1 MAIKA
6 LNSVGGFSVGETPVT
21 IVYANGDITTLNLS
35 ANANVLFNGPN
46 VTVGQVANLHILGGT
61 NGQVLQTDGS
71 GNLTFTT
78 ISTAG
83 LTNGTSNISVLENG
97 NILLSSAG
105 NANVLVVTGSGAN
118 VTGYITITGNI
129 TSGNANL
136 GNLASANYFSGT
148 LVTSAQPNITSVGT
162 LTSLTVT
169 GNTGTGNLSATG
181 QISAT
186 GNISGGNIST
196 TGNIS
201 SGNANLGNLVTANY
215 FTGTLTTNAQPN
227 ITSVGT
233 LTSLDI
239 TGNLSSGNAN
249 LGNLATA
256 NYIGGT
262 LTTASQPNITSVGTL
277 TSLSVTGNL
286 TSGNAD
292 LGNLATANYFSG
304 NGSLLTGLA
313 GGNVTGQV
321 ANALVAG
328 TVYTNAQP
336 NITSVGTLTSLSVTG
351 NISSGNANLGNLAI
365 ANFINVSSNLNV
377 TDTANVGNLR
387 TDNLL
392 YANGQPWDL
401 QEAAGANY
409 QIQYNIDN
417 DFAASANFTYND
429 STQQLSLTGNLSV
442 SGNIANANNISVTNT
457 LSAAN
462 GTFSGNISSGNAS
475 LGNLATANYLSG
487 TLTTAAQ
494 PNITSVGTLAN
505 LSVTG
510 NIGTGNLSAT
520 GQISATGNISG
531 GNIISNG
538 AVIGN
543 IDVGNLA
550 VSGNIL
556 VESLTSNANIT
567 ANRSF
572 VSDNVYSR
580 TGNLNLYAIGSNKSI
595 VLNPTGTGTV
605 DATDFRISNV
615 AAPSFAD
622 DAATKQYV
630 DNAVSSGIQIHIP
643 VRLETN
649 VAVSGTYAQGGTT
662 PTVTTITSLT
672 TLTTSSNH
680 GLSVNDMIVFDATGS
695 GLVGGTPY
703 FVYST
708 PALNQITLSASYGGV
723 EINTL
728 TNGTGLSI
736 TSRANSGVGA
746 TITNSGA
753 NARLSI
759 DSVQVNNSDRILL
772 TGQSNSAH
780 NGVYVVT
787 AQGAPDSPGP
797 GAVWVLTRATDQ
809 NKYAPQTTENMG
821 AGDYFYVQAGN
832 TSAGDSYVLTA
843 PTGPIIIGTTSVT
856 YTQFSA
862 SQVYSAGTG
871 LTLDG
876 TTFSISNTAVTA
888 GNYGNGDRVAAFT
901 VNNQGQLT
909 AASDT
914 VITANAANLT
924 GTSLNASIVTSSLTS
939 VGTLGNLSVT
949 GNITAGNM
957 YANSG
962 TIGAQYLTGTLTTAA
977 QPNITSVG
985 TLSNL
990 SVTGNITAGNIN
1002 ANISGNISA
1011 AGSNTQILF
1020 NDANLVNASSGFT
1033 FNKTSNLLTLSGN
1046 ANVGNLIT
1054 LGSVFAP
1061 ALVQNASTY
1070 DTRIAL
1076 SSSTGIIEAN
1086 TNGNATQFLPNGE
1099 IRLSGAAQIVSGT
1112 SNGSQLVLGTTQTDV
1127 KQLRGGNVT
1136 VQVGTGGTTAH
1147 TWTFAQN
1154 GSLTTPGNISTNN
1167 AVNIG
1172 NTAITWDDTTTIST
1186 GANQTIATF
1195 QVTSTDITGVE
1206 FFVKGVD
1213 TVGTKYSVAK
1223 VIAVTNGTTVDYSIY
1238 GTVNLNG
1245 VTGSLAV
1252 NIVTSGPNSNIELQ
1266 VTPASSNSTIWTTQY
1281 RLI

>member
-6 LNSVGGFSVGETPVT
+6 LNSVGGFSVGEIPVT
-21 IVYANGDITTLNLS
+21 IVYANGDVTTLNLS

-61 NGQVLQTDGS
+61 NGQVLQTDGT

-136 GNLASANYFSGT
+136 GNLATANYFSGT

-162 LTSLTVT
+162 LTSLTVS
-169 GNTGTGNLSATG
+169 GNIGTGNLSATG
-181 QISAT
+181 EISAT
-186 GNISGGNIST
+186 GNMSGGNIST
-196 TGNIS
+196 TGQLAVTGNIS
-201 SGNANLGNLVTANY
+201 GGNANLGNLVTANY

-239 TGNLSSGNAN
+239 TGNLTSGNAN

-262 LTTASQPNITSVGTL
+262 LTTAAQPNITSVGTL
-277 TSLSVTGNL
+277 TTLDITGNL
-286 TSGNAD
+286 TSGNAS

-313 GGNVTGQV
+313 GGNVSGQV

-351 NISSGNANLGNLAI
+351 NISSGNASLGNLAT

-567 ANRSF
+567 ANGSF

-615 AAPSFAD
+615 AAPTFAD

-630 DNAVSSGIQIHIP
+630 DNAVSSGIQIHTP
-643 VRLETN
+643 VRLEAN
-649 VAVSGTYAQGGTT
+649 SSISGTYAQGGTT
-662 PTVTTITSLT
+662 PTVTTIAGQT

-695 GLVGGTPY
+695 GLVGGTAY

-723 EINTL
+723 QITSL
-728 TNGTGLSI
+728 TNGTGLTI

-746 TITNSGA
+746 TLTNSGA

-759 DSVQVNNSDRILL
+759 DGVQVNNSDRILL

-797 GAVWVLTRATDQ
+797 GEVWVLTRATDQ
-809 NKYAPQTTENMG
+809 NKYAPQTTTNMG
-821 AGDYFYVQAGN
+821 AGDYFYVQQGDTN
-832 TSAGDSYVLTA
+832 AGDSYVLTD
-843 PTGPIIIGTTSVT
+843 PTGPIIIGTTGIT
-856 YTQFSA
+856 YTQFSS

-985 TLSNL
+985 TLANL
-990 SVTGNITAGNIN
+990 SVSGNITAGNISGN
-1002 ANISGNISA
+1002 IFGNISGNLTSP
-1011 AGSNTQILF
+1011 GSNTEILF
-1020 NDANLVNASSGFT
+1020 NDGNTVNASSGFT

-1046 ANVGNLIT
+1046 ANVG
-1054 LGSVFAP
+1054 
-1061 ALVQNASTY
+1061 
-1070 DTRIAL
+1070 
-1076 SSSTGIIEAN
+1076 GILTDN
-1086 TNGNATQFLPNGE
+1086 YYY
-1099 IRLSGAAQIVSGT
+1099 
-1112 SNGSQLVLGTTQTDV
+1112 SNGAPVDFEQPAGSNTQIQFNDNNDFGASANLTFDSANSVLTVNGTANLVNIQTDKV
-1127 KQLRGGNVT
+1127 DIGNT
-1136 VQVGTGGTTAH
+1136 IITDGGTT
-1147 TWTFAQN
+1147 TV
-1154 GSLTTPGNISTNN
+1154 ST
-1167 AVNIG
+1167 
-1172 NTAITWDDTTTIST
+1172 S
-1186 GANQTIATF
+1186 ANQTIATF
-1195 QVTSTDITGVE
+1195 KITSTDITGVE
-1206 FFVKGVD
+1206 FFVKGID
-1213 TVGTKYSVAK
+1213 SSGAKYSVAK
-1223 VIAVTNGTTVDYSIY
+1223 VVAVTNGSNVDYSTFA
-1238 GTVNLNG
+1238 TVNVNG
-1245 VTGSLAV
+1245 TTGSLSV
-1252 NIVTSGPNSNIELQ
+1252 NLVTSGGNSNIELQ
-1266 VTPASSNSTIWTTQY
+1266 VTPSSSNSTVWTTQY

>member
-6 LNSVGGFSVGETPVT
+6 LNSVGGFSVGEIPVT
-21 IVYANGDITTLNLS
+21 IVYANGDVTTLNLS

-61 NGQVLQTDGS
+61 NGQVLQTDGT
-71 GNLTFTT
+71 GNLSFTT

-105 NANVLVVTGSGAN
+105 NANVLVVTGAGAN
-118 VTGYITITGNI
+118 VTGYITLTGNI

-136 GNLASANYFSGT
+136 GNLATANYFSGT

-162 LTSLTVT
+162 LTSLTVS
-169 GNTGTGNLSATG
+169 GNIGTGNLSATG
-181 QISAT
+181 EISAT
-186 GNISGGNIST
+186 GNMSGGNIST
-196 TGNIS
+196 TGQLAVTGNIS
-201 SGNANLGNLVTANY
+201 GGNANLGNLVTANF

-233 LTSLDI
+233 LTTLDI
-239 TGNLSSGNAN
+239 TGNLTSGNAN

-262 LTTASQPNITSVGTL
+262 LTTAAQPNITSVGTL
-277 TSLSVTGNL
+277 TTLDITGNL
-286 TSGNAD
+286 TSGNAS

-313 GGNVTGQV
+313 GGNVSGQV

-351 NISSGNANLGNLAI
+351 NISSGNASLGNLAT

-510 NIGTGNLSAT
+510 NTSTGNLSAT
-520 GQISATGNISG
+520 GQISATGNITG
-531 GNIISNG
+531 GNIISDG

-567 ANRSF
+567 ANGSF

-580 TGNLNLYAIGSNKSI
+580 TGNLNLYSTGTNTSI

-605 DATDFRISNV
+605 DVTDFRISNV

-630 DNAVSSGIQIHIP
+630 DNAVSSGIQIHTP
-643 VRLETN
+643 VRLEAN
-649 VAVSGTYAQGGTT
+649 SSISGTYAQGGTT
-662 PTVTTITSLT
+662 PTITTIAGQT

-680 GLSVNDMIVFDATGS
+680 GLSVNDMIVFDTTGS
-695 GLVGGTPY
+695 GLVGGTAY

-723 EINTL
+723 QITSL
-728 TNGTGLSI
+728 TNGTGLTI

-746 TITNSGA
+746 TLTNSGA
-753 NARLSI
+753 NARLVI
-759 DSVQVNNSDRILL
+759 DGVEVNNSDRLL
-772 TGQSNSAH
+772 IYSQANAAH

-797 GAVWVLTRATDQ
+797 GEVWVLTRATDQ
-809 NKYAPQTTENMG
+809 NKYAPQTTTNMG
-821 AGDYFYVQAGN
+821 AGDYFYVQEGDSGAGE
-832 TSAGDSYVLTA
+832 SYVLTD

-856 YTQFSA
+856 YTQFGA

-901 VNNQGQLT
+901 VNSQGQLT
-909 AASDT
+909 AANDT

-924 GTSLNASIVTSSLTS
+924 GTTLNASIVTSSLTS

-985 TLSNL
+985 TLANL
-990 SVTGNITAGNIN
+990 DVSGNITAGNISGN
-1002 ANISGNISA
+1002 IFGNISGNLTSP
-1011 AGSNTQILF
+1011 GSNTEILF
-1020 NDANLVNASSGFT
+1020 NDGNTVNASSGFT

-1046 ANVGNLIT
+1046 ANVG
-1054 LGSVFAP
+1054 
-1061 ALVQNASTY
+1061 
-1070 DTRIAL
+1070 
-1076 SSSTGIIEAN
+1076 GILTDN
-1086 TNGNATQFLPNGE
+1086 YYY
-1099 IRLSGAAQIVSGT
+1099 
-1112 SNGSQLVLGTTQTDV
+1112 SNGAPVDFEQPAGSNTQIQFNDNNDFGASANLTFDSANSVLTVNGTANLVNIQTDKV
-1127 KQLRGGNVT
+1127 DIGNT
-1136 VQVGTGGTTAH
+1136 IITNGGTT
-1147 TWTFAQN
+1147 TV
-1154 GSLTTPGNISTNN
+1154 ST
-1167 AVNIG
+1167 
-1172 NTAITWDDTTTIST
+1172 S
-1186 GANQTIATF
+1186 ANQTIATF
-1195 QVTSTDITGVE
+1195 KITSTDITGVE
-1206 FFVKGVD
+1206 FFVKGID
-1213 TVGTKYSVAK
+1213 SSGAKYSVAK
-1223 VIAVTNGTTVDYSIY
+1223 VVAVTNGSNVDYSTFA
-1238 GTVNLNG
+1238 TVNVNG
-1245 VTGSLAV
+1245 TTGSLSV
-1252 NIVTSGPNSNIELQ
+1252 NLVTSGGNSNIELQ
-1266 VTPASSNSTIWTTQY
+1266 VTPSSSNSTVWTTQY

>member
-1 MAIKA
+1 MSIRA
-6 LNSVGGFSVGETPVT
+6 LNSVGGFSVGEVPVT
-21 IVYANGDITTLNLS
+21 IVYANGDVTTLNLS

-46 VTVGQVANLHILGGT
+46 VTLGQVANLHILGGT
-61 NGQVLQTDGS
+61 NGQVLQTDGT
-71 GNLTFTT
+71 GNLSFTT
-78 ISTAG
+78 ISQAV
-83 LTNGTSNISVLENG
+83 LTNGTSNITVLENG

-118 VTGYITITGNI
+118 VTGYITLTGNI
-129 TSGNANL
+129 TSGNAN
-136 GNLASANYFSGT
+136 
-148 LVTSAQPNITSVGT
+148 
-162 LTSLTVT
+162 
-169 GNTGTGNLSATG
+169 
-181 QISAT
+181 
-186 GNISGGNIST
+186 
-196 TGNIS
+196 
-201 SGNANLGNLVTANY
+201 
-215 FTGTLTTNAQPN
+215 
-227 ITSVGT
+227 
-233 LTSLDI
+233 
-239 TGNLSSGNAN
+239 
-249 LGNLATA
+249 
-256 NYIGGT
+256 
-262 LTTASQPNITSVGTL
+262 
-277 TSLSVTGNL
+277 
-286 TSGNAD
+286 

-313 GGNVTGQV
+313 GGNVSGQV

-351 NISSGNANLGNLAI
+351 NISSGNASLGNLAT

-409 QIQYNIDN
+409 QIQYNDNN
-417 DFAASANFTYND
+417 DFGASANFTYND

-556 VESLTSNANIT
+556 VESLTSNANVT
-567 ANRSF
+567 ANGSF
-572 VSDNVYSR
+572 VGDNVYSR
-580 TGNLNLYAIGSNKSI
+580 TGNLNLYSTGTNTSI

-615 AAPSFAD
+615 AAPTFAD

-630 DNAVSSGIQIHIP
+630 DNAVSSGIQIHPP
-643 VRLETN
+643 VRLEAN
-649 VAVSGTYAQGGTT
+649 SSISGTYAQGGTT
-662 PTVTTITSLT
+662 PTVTTIAGQT

-695 GLVGGTPY
+695 GLVGGTAY

-723 EINTL
+723 QITSL
-728 TNGTGLSI
+728 TNGTGLTI

-746 TITNSGA
+746 TLTNSGA
-753 NARLSI
+753 NARLVI
-759 DSVQVNNSDRILL
+759 DGVEVNNSDRLL
-772 TGQSNSAH
+772 IYSQANAAH

-797 GAVWVLTRATDQ
+797 GEVWVLTRASDD
-809 NKYAPQTTENMG
+809 NKYAPQSTTNMG
-821 AGDYFYVQAGN
+821 AGDYYYVQQGDSGAGE
-832 TSAGDSYVLTA
+832 SYVLTD
-843 PTGPIIIGTTSVT
+843 PTGPIIIGTTGIT
-856 YTQFSA
+856 YTQFGS

-901 VNNQGQLT
+901 VNSQGQLT
-909 AASDT
+909 LASDT

-939 VGTLGNLSVT
+939 VGTLANLNVT

-985 TLSNL
+985 TLANL
-990 SVTGNITAGNIN
+990 DVSGNITAGNISGN
-1002 ANISGNISA
+1002 IFGNISGNLTSP
-1011 AGSNTQILF
+1011 GSNTEILF
-1020 NDANLVNASSGFT
+1020 NDGNTVNASSGFT

-1046 ANVGNLIT
+1046 ANVG
-1054 LGSVFAP
+1054 
-1061 ALVQNASTY
+1061 
-1070 DTRIAL
+1070 
-1076 SSSTGIIEAN
+1076 GILTDN
-1086 TNGNATQFLPNGE
+1086 YYY
-1099 IRLSGAAQIVSGT
+1099 
-1112 SNGSQLVLGTTQTDV
+1112 SNGAPVDFEQPAGSNTQIQFNDNNDFGASANLTFDSANSVLTVNGTANLVNIQTDKV
-1127 KQLRGGNVT
+1127 DIGNT
-1136 VQVGTGGTTAH
+1136 IITDGGTT
-1147 TWTFAQN
+1147 TV
-1154 GSLTTPGNISTNN
+1154 ST
-1167 AVNIG
+1167 
-1172 NTAITWDDTTTIST
+1172 S
-1186 GANQTIATF
+1186 ANQTIATF
-1195 QVTSTDITGVE
+1195 KITSTDITGVE
-1206 FFVKGVD
+1206 FFVKGID
-1213 TVGTKYSVAK
+1213 SSGAKYSVAK
-1223 VIAVTNGTTVDYSIY
+1223 VVAVTNGSNVDYSTFA
-1238 GTVNLNG
+1238 TVNVNG
-1245 VTGSLAV
+1245 TTGSLSV
-1252 NIVTSGPNSNIELQ
+1252 NLVTSGGNSNIELQ
-1266 VTPASSNSTIWTTQY
+1266 VTPSSSNSTVWTTQY

>member
-6 LNSVGGFSVGETPVT
+6 LNSVGGFSVGEIPVT
-21 IVYANGDITTLNLS
+21 IVYANGDVTTLNLS

-46 VTVGQVANLHILGGT
+46 VTVGQVANLHILGGST
-61 NGQVLQTDGS
+61 GQFLQTDGT
-71 GNLTFTT
+71 GNLSFAT
-78 ISTAG
+78 ISSAG

-105 NANVLVVTGSGAN
+105 NANVLVITGSGAN
-118 VTGYITITGNI
+118 ITGYVTLTGNL

-136 GNLASANYFSGT
+136 GNLATANYVSGT

-162 LTSLTVT
+162 LSSLTVS
-169 GNTGTGNLSATG
+169 GNIGTGNLSATG
-181 QISAT
+181 EISAT
-186 GNISGGNIST
+186 GNMSGGNIST
-196 TGNIS
+196 TGQLAVTGNIS
-201 SGNANLGNLVTANY
+201 GGNANLGNLATANF

-239 TGNLSSGNAN
+239 TGNLTSGNAN

-277 TSLSVTGNL
+277 ANLSVTGNL
-286 TSGNAD
+286 TSGNAS

-304 NGSLLTGLA
+304 DGSLLTGLA

-336 NITSVGTLTSLSVTG
+336 NITSVGTLANLSVTG
-351 NISSGNANLGNLAI
+351 NISSGNASLGNLAT

-409 QIQYNIDN
+409 QIQYNDNN
-417 DFAASANFTYND
+417 DFGASANFTYND

-457 LSAAN
+457 LSAVT

-494 PNITSVGTLAN
+494 PNITTVGTLAN

-510 NIGTGNLSAT
+510 NTSTGNLSAT
-520 GQISATGNISG
+520 GQISATGNING
-531 GNIISNG
+531 GNIISDG

-543 IDVGNLA
+543 IDVGNLD

-567 ANRSF
+567 ANGSF

-580 TGNLNLYAIGSNKSI
+580 TGNLNLYSTGTNTSI

-615 AAPSFAD
+615 ATPTFAD

-630 DNAVSSGIQIHIP
+630 DNAVSSGIQIHTP
-643 VRLETN
+643 VRLEAN
-649 VAVSGTYAQGGTT
+649 SSISGTYAQGGTT
-662 PTVTTITSLT
+662 PTITTIAGQT

-680 GLSVNDMIVFDATGS
+680 GLSVNDMIVFDTTGS
-695 GLVGGTPY
+695 GLVGGTAY

-723 EINTL
+723 QITSL
-728 TNGTGLSI
+728 TNGTGLTI

-746 TITNSGA
+746 TLTNSGA
-753 NARLSI
+753 NARLVI
-759 DSVQVNNSDRILL
+759 DGVEVNNSDRLL
-772 TGQSNSAH
+772 IYSQANAAH

-797 GAVWVLTRATDQ
+797 GEVWVLTRATDQ
-809 NKYAPQTTENMG
+809 NKYAPQTTTNMG
-821 AGDYFYVQAGN
+821 AGDYFYVQQGDSGAGE
-832 TSAGDSYVLTA
+832 SYVLTD
-843 PTGPIIIGTTSVT
+843 PTGPIIIGTTNVT

-901 VNNQGQLT
+901 VNSQGQLT
-909 AASDT
+909 LATDT
-914 VITANAANLT
+914 VITANAANLS
-924 GTSLNASIVTSSLTS
+924 GTSLNANIVSSNLTS
-939 VGTLGNLSVT
+939 VGTLANLDVT
-949 GNITAGNM
+949 GNIIAGNV
-957 YANSG
+957 YSNSG

-985 TLSNL
+985 TLANL
-990 SVTGNITAGNIN
+990 DVSGNITAGNISGN
-1002 ANISGNISA
+1002 IFGNISGNLTSP
-1011 AGSNTQILF
+1011 GSNTEILF
-1020 NDANLVNASSGFT
+1020 NDGNTVNASSGFT

-1046 ANVGNLIT
+1046 ANVG
-1054 LGSVFAP
+1054 
-1061 ALVQNASTY
+1061 
-1070 DTRIAL
+1070 
-1076 SSSTGIIEAN
+1076 GILTDN
-1086 TNGNATQFLPNGE
+1086 YYY
-1099 IRLSGAAQIVSGT
+1099 
-1112 SNGSQLVLGTTQTDV
+1112 SNGAPVDFEQPAGSNTQIQFNDNNDFGASANLTFDSANSVLTVNGTANLVNIQTDKV
-1127 KQLRGGNVT
+1127 DIGNT
-1136 VQVGTGGTTAH
+1136 IITDGGTT
-1147 TWTFAQN
+1147 TV
-1154 GSLTTPGNISTNN
+1154 ST
-1167 AVNIG
+1167 
-1172 NTAITWDDTTTIST
+1172 S
-1186 GANQTIATF
+1186 ANQTIATF
-1195 QVTSTDITGVE
+1195 KITSTDITGVE
-1206 FFVKGVD
+1206 FFVKGID
-1213 TVGTKYSVAK
+1213 SSGAKYSVAK
-1223 VIAVTNGTTVDYSIY
+1223 VVAVTNGSNVDYSTFA
-1238 GTVNLNG
+1238 TVNVNG
-1245 VTGSLAV
+1245 TTGSLSV
-1252 NIVTSGPNSNIELQ
+1252 NLVTSGGNSNIELQ
-1266 VTPASSNSTIWTTQY
+1266 VTPSSSNSTVWTTQY